1 MRRNPVRRCS
11 ASRRTA
17 AGLAVVVALALA
29 AAPAQASGTSASVA
43 VATAIP
49 QPNVVQ
55 VLQPVGGA
63 TRPITSAQIAAT
75 LRRPLSDPALTGPVG
90 VAVADGLTGR
100 VRYAASAGRP
110 LAPAS
115 SLKLLTAIAAIDA
128 LGTDHRLTTRVV
140 MPASGHLVLVGGGDA
155 TLASQPVSLGP
166 PATRPAS
173 LSALADATAKYL
185 HHHGQQNITLAYDAA
200 LFTGPSVNPKWP
212 ADYVTTGV
220 VAPVVALMADEGRA
234 TVTSD
239 DRVADPALYASQT
252 FAGQLA
258 QRGIHVNGAIRSDNS
273 SEVGPAKVVA
283 AVESAPLGAVIEQML
298 RDSDNQVAES
308 LGRLSAIADGQPAS
322 FRGASAAL
330 LDAAGRRHL
339 PVTGWQVY
347 DASGLSRA
355 DRATAVGLAATICQ
369 AVSDPTLAPIGAGLP
384 VAGFTGTL
392 DDRYLSGPQRL
403 GAGVVRA
410 KTGTLSGTSA
420 EVGLVVTRTGR
431 LLAFAFVAGGVPS
444 TDAAHNALDRAA
456 AALIVSGR

>member
-1 MRRNPVRRCS
+1 VRRNPTRGLS
-11 ASRRTA
+11 ASRRKVT
-17 AGLAVVVALALA
+17 GLAVVAVVALAGY
-29 AAPAQASGTSASVA
+29 PAQAFGTSGSASVP
-43 VATAIP
+43 ATVP
-49 QPNVVQ
+49 QPDAVP

-63 TRPITSAQIAAT
+63 TGPITSAQIAAV
-75 LRRPLSDPALTGPVG
+75 LRPPLSDPALTGPVG
-90 VAVADGLTGR
+90 VAVADGLSGR
-100 VRYAASAGRP
+100 VRYAASAGLP

-140 MPASGHLVLVGGGDA
+140 MPAPGRLVLVGGGDA
-155 TLASQPVSLGP
+155 TLTSQPQTVGP
-166 PATRPAS
+166 SATRPAS
-173 LSALADATAKYL
+173 LAALADATTKYL
-185 HHHGQQNITLAYDAA
+185 RRHGQQNITLAYDAA

-220 VAPVVALMADEGRA
+220 IAPVVALMADEGRA
-234 TVTSD
+234 SATSD
-239 DRVADPALYASQT
+239 ERVVDPASYAAQT
-252 FAGQLA
+252 FADQLA
-258 QRGIHVNGAIRSDNS
+258 QRGIHVNGAIRSDS
-273 SEVGPAKVVA
+273 TALAASAKVVA
-283 AVESAPLGAVIEQML
+283 AVESAPLGPVVEQML
-298 RDSDNQVAES
+298 RDSDNQVAEA

-322 FRGASAAL
+322 FRGAAAAL

-355 DRATAVGLAATICQ
+355 DRATAVGLVAVICQ

-410 KTGTLSGTSA
+410 KTGTLTGASA
-420 EVGLVVTRTGR
+420 EVGLVVSRTGR
-431 LLAFAFVAGGVPS
+431 LLAFAFVAGGVPD
-444 TDAAHNALDRAA
+444 TDAARNALDRAA